1 MEELSAWGNFH
12 GKRSSWSSYSC
23 YLVLF
28 ISRIFSFAFG
38 FFSLLS
44 VFLFNATARQK
55 ACCKDMFFPRNPN
68 PLSLTLGDP
77 VFPLIL
83 AWREL
88 FTNLYAFD
96 FGRNTSNLSEF
107 TGCREIWI
115 FNIVIAWRPLTQRV
129 LHQVFLADVDKTQNN
144 PKHPGTSNN
153 YRNYEKNMCN

>member
-1 MEELSAWGNFH
+1 MEELSVRGNFRANAH
-12 GKRSSWSSYSC
+12 LGARISC

-44 VFLFNATARQK
+44 VFPFNATARQK
-55 ACCKDMFFPRNPN
+55 TCCKEMFFPGNPN
-68 PLSLTLGDP
+68 PLSLTLGDH
-77 VFPLIL
+77 VVPLVL

-88 FTNLYAFD
+88 FTNLYTFD

-107 TGCREIWI
+107 TGCRKIWT

-129 LHQVFLADVDKTQNN
+129 LHIFS
-144 PKHPGTSNN
+144 G
-153 YRNYEKNMCN
+153 RR